1 MGLALLLPPA
11 SGGFRATDLPTW
23 VSTTHR
29 DEPPARVKGTAWGT
43 RSAHSPVLTLQGPVA
58 LTRATALEAPCPRP
72 VDSSEP
78 GVQVARNQHGRAHQ
92 DSGSR
97 EQPLPRV
104 AAVRA
109 SPPTL
114 SMAVQKESEG
124 ADPVARLRAG
134 RLEPKQWVRGSG
146 GGKSREK
153 GKQRRELLSSGS
165 PDMNL
170 FLTEKPLCFP
180 AEGKQ

>member
-11 SGGFRATDLPTW
+11 SGGSRATDLPTW
-23 VSTTHR
+23 VSTTQGR
-29 DEPPARVKGTAWGT
+29 APSQGQGDDGLGDTLGSLSSPEPPGPCG
-43 RSAHSPVLTLQGPVA
+43 SHSGYGSGGPCPVA
-58 LTRATALEAPCPRP
+58 
-72 VDSSEP
+72 SSEP

-97 EQPLPRV
+97 EQPLPSV
-104 AAVRA
+104 ATVRA

-134 RLEPKQWVRGSG
+134 RLEPKQWVRGQG
-146 GGKSREK
+146 EGRAGKRASREENFCLQ
-153 GKQRRELLSSGS
+153 GV
-165 PDMNL
+165 
-170 FLTEKPLCFP
+170 LT
-180 AEGKQ
+180 